1 MEKNKK
7 KQKRIKRKMPATLLY
22 PSEALLN
29 VMVALRMPHP
39 SEESD
44 AEKDPK
50 LTCLP
55 IKFSDNGPELWTYD
69 DKVSFMKI
77 RLYLHH
83 YLYQNRMIDLKR
95 MVKVN
100 DVLRMLDD
108 GMEDRISYK
117 DLIRVVS
124 GHLYEY

>member
-1 MEKNKK
+1 MS
-7 KQKRIKRKMPATLLY
+7 TGLLY
-22 PSEALLN
+22 PSETLLS
-29 VMVALRMPHP
+29 VLIALRMPHP

-44 AEKDPK
+44 NERDPS

-55 IKFSDNGPELWTYD
+55 IKFSDNGTELWTYD

-83 YLYQNRMIDLKR
+83 YLKHNRMIDLKR

-100 DVLRMLDD
+100 DVLRMLDE
-108 GMEDRISYK
+108 GMEDRISYA

-124 GHLYEY
+124 GHLYKY

>member
-1 MEKNKK
+1 MKRS
-7 KQKRIKRKMPATLLY
+7 KRIHKMPATLLH
-22 PSEALLN
+22 PSETLLS
-29 VMVALRMPHP
+29 VMIALRIPHP

-44 AEKDPK
+44 NEKDPN

-69 DKVSFMKI
+69 DKVSFMKV

-83 YLYQNRMIDLKR
+83 YLKQNRMIDLKR

-100 DVLRMLDD
+100 DVLKMLDE
-108 GMEDRISYK
+108 GMEERISYT

>member
-1 MEKNKK
+1 MKIL
-7 KQKRIKRKMPATLLY
+7 QDMSSTLLS
-22 PSEALLN
+22 PSETLLS
-29 VMVALRMPHP
+29 VMIALRMPHP

-44 AEKDPK
+44 TEKDPK

-55 IKFSDNGPELWTYD
+55 IKFSDNGTELWTYE

-83 YLYQNRMIDLKR
+83 YLKQNRMVDLR
-95 MVKVN
+95 RIVTVN
-100 DVLRMLDD
+100 NVLKSLDE
-108 GMEDRISYK
+108 GMEDRISYA

-124 GHLYEY
+124 GHLYDC

>member
-1 MEKNKK
+1 
-7 KQKRIKRKMPATLLY
+7 MPSTLLY
-22 PSEALLN
+22 PSETLLS
-29 VMVALRMPHP
+29 VMIALRIPHP

-44 AEKDPK
+44 NEKDPN

-100 DVLRMLDD
+100 DVLRTLDD